1 MVGIILFGGTGSI
14 GSQTL
19 EIIKNNQDKLK
30 LIAFTYHKNIK
41 LAKQIA
47 NEFNPKII
55 GYSFENDKN
64 EFNNKILINNN
75 YPEQIINKAKE
86 ITNLPLIFINAV
98 TGSAGLKPSYEI
110 IKAKHNLLLANK
122 ESLILAGSIIM
133 NLAKEN
139 NVKIIPIDS
148 EHSGLYRLLKNN
160 NDEIKN
166 LIITASGGALR
177 NIELEKLNEIKA
189 TEALKHPNWQMGKV
203 ITINCATMVNK
214 AYEVLE
220 ASYLFNLPIEKIKV
234 LIHKESIIHAMVE
247 YNDGSINAN
256 LGINSMIIPIAYA
269 IKEEL
274 NNQNLKGI
282 NLNNLPNLNLS
293 MISNLHL
300 EEVDNNRYPCLNL
313 LLENLK
319 KESYYPTLINAANE
333 ICVNAYL
340 EDKIK
345 YQDIYKIIKNTI
357 NNYNNYNITKE
368 KLTIENILKLD
379 QEIRKDV
386 IKWIG

>member
-41 LAKQIA
+41 LAKQIV
-47 NEFNPKII
+47 NKFNPEII
-55 GYSFENDKN
+55 GYSFEKDIN
-64 EFNNKILINNN
+64 EFNNKILIKNNN
-75 YPEQIINKAKE
+75 PELIINKAKE
-86 ITNLPLIFINAV
+86 ISNIPLIFINAI
-98 TGSAGLKPSYEI
+98 TGSAGLKPTYEI
-110 IKAKHNLLLANK
+110 IKAKHNCLLANK
-122 ESLILAGSIIM
+122 ESLILAGEIIM

-148 EHSGLYRLLKNN
+148 EHSALYRLLKNN

-189 TEALKHPNWQMGKV
+189 SETLKHPNWQMGKV

-247 YNDGSINAN
+247 YLDGSINAN
-256 LGINSMIIPIAYA
+256 LGVTNMIIPIAYA

-274 NNQNLKGI
+274 NNLDLKDVNI
-282 NLNNLPNLNLS
+282 DKLPKLNLS
-293 MISNLHL
+293 MMANLNF
-300 EEVDNNRYPCLNL
+300 EEVDDNRYPCLNL
-313 LLENLK
+313 LLENFK
-319 KESYYPTLINAANE
+319 KAPYYPTLINAANE

-345 YQDIYKIIKNTI
+345 YQDIYKILKNTI
-357 NNYNNYNITKE
+357 DNYHNYNITKE
-368 KLTIENILKLD
+368 KFTIENILKLD
-379 QEIRKDV
+379 QQIRKDV